1 MPKDYQNAIIFKII
15 SKNSNEIYIGATV
28 QRLSSKIATIR
39 ADYKRFL
46 NGKKKFNPVFKLL
59 ESGDIDYERIDK
71 TPCDNMEEL
80 NEILMKYKN
89 KYDCIDKND
98 KIEGGLTPTQKKNKT
113 YYEKNKN
120 ELKEQSKKYYKA
132 NKNEILKQKKKYY
145 EKTKEQKK
153 IKNKCIC
160 CYGKYTSQNW
170 RIHQQSKKHQRSQ
183 LRFERLQDLIPLYH
197 QYDHCD
203 N

>member
-1 MPKDYQNAIIFKII
+1 MPKDYQNAIIYKII
-15 SKNSNEIYIGATV
+15 SKNSNKKYIGATV

-46 NGKKKFNPVFKLL
+46 NGKKKYNPVFKLL
-59 ESGDIDYERIDK
+59 ESGDIEYERIDT
-71 TPCDNMEEL
+71 TPCDNMAEL
-80 NEILMKYKN
+80 NEILRKYKI
-89 KYDCIDKND
+89 KYDCIDRID
-98 KIEGGLTPTQKKNKT
+98 KAGHDLTPTQKKNKT
-113 YYEKNKN
+113 YYEKNK
-120 ELKEQSKKYYKA
+120 ELLKGNSNAYYKT
-132 NKNEILKQKKKYY
+132 NKNDILKQKKKYY

-153 IKNKCIC
+153 VKNECIC

-183 LRFERLQDLIPLYH
+183 LRYERLQDLIPLYH